1 MKYWTIQKKSVL
13 NKIEKEGVYYPEFS
27 KSDYIKENKNLAEIF
42 NLVLGSFNSINHSNQ
57 SGLIFAFLYSDN
69 KDIFH
74 FNSID
79 SFKILIQSKKDV
91 VVYFWNKFKND
102 DSVILELEYQESF
115 NPIFID
121 VNDFQFLMPPVDL
134 HPLLPYTN
142 LDIDKLY
149 ESINKG
155 VFISSK
161 YPSYLIQA
169 HLPYIKKENIV
180 GIHSMFSLN

>member
-1 MKYWTIQKKSVL
+1 MSIMAM
-13 NKIEKEGVYYPEFS
+13 
-27 KSDYIKENKNLAEIF
+27 SD
-42 NLVLGSFNSINHSNQ
+42 VSI
-57 SGLIFAFLYSDN
+57 LFRTPP
-69 KDIFH
+69 
-74 FNSID
+74 
-79 SFKILIQSKKDV
+79 KKDV

-155 VFISSK
+155 VCISSK

-169 HLPYIKKENIV
+169 HLPYIKKRKYSW
-180 GIHSMFSLN
+180 HSLYV